1 MDDGG
6 PKAPK
11 VFAVL
16 ALALIASVLALAFMG
31 TQVSKIL
38 STVGA
43 SVGDG
48 GAPVTGNVVGEPQQ
62 PDAGGE
68 PNSADAGG
76 DPGDVAGDVPL
87 SVLSRPDL
95 LVIKTGT
102 LSLQVTGLDAAV
114 DAATQQITALGG
126 YASGSNREGDGEN
139 ATASITFRIPA
150 ARWDAALAGL
160 RHLADKVLAERS
172 GTEDVTRQV
181 VDLGARIKNLEATE
195 RALQSIMDRAGQ
207 IKDVLA
213 VQAEL
218 TKVRGDIEQ
227 MSAEKQHLEEQAAMS
242 TLTVTFA
249 LKPNPVLASQQQ
261 FDATTEAERAS
272 ASLVSVL
279 QGVATAGIWFAI
291 VWLPILV
298 VLGILGGIAFLV
310 VRRVRRAGPGG
321 DAPIEPTAE
330 AGA

>member
-1 MDDGG
+1 MLSVGRRLRGRGPAVVAIALLGLFVVGCGASAGALAPAAQPAATAGAADLGRNGAGG
-6 PKAPK
+6 PNAYGEDQQ
-11 VFAVL
+11 
-16 ALALIASVLALAFMG
+16 SG
-31 TQVSKIL
+31 
-38 STVGA
+38 G
-43 SVGDG
+43 GDVTS
-48 GAPVTGNVVGEPQQ
+48 GAPDQQ
-62 PDAGGE
+62 
-68 PNSADAGG
+68 
-76 DPGDVAGDVPL
+76 
-87 SVLSRPDL
+87 DL
-95 LVIKTGT
+95 LIIKTGS

-114 DAATQQITALGG
+114 DTATKQITALGG

-150 ARWDAALAGL
+150 ARWDEALTGL

-195 RALQSIMDRAGQ
+195 RALQAIMDRAGE

-227 MSAEKQHLEEQAAMS
+227 MTAEKQHLEEQAAMS
-242 TLTVTFA
+242 TLTVSFA
-249 LKPNPVLASQQQ
+249 LKPNPVLVSQQQ
-261 FDATTEAERAS
+261 FDASTEAERAS

-279 QGVATAGIWFAI
+279 QGLATAGIWFAI
-291 VWLPILV
+291 VWLPILAF
-298 VLGILGGIAFLV
+298 LGILGGIGYV
-310 VRRVRRAGPGG
+310 VFRRFRRAGPGG
-321 DAPIEPTAE
+321 DAPAEPTAE

>member
-1 MDDGG
+1 MLSVGRRLRGRGPAVVAITLLGLFIVGCGAGAGALGQAAPAASAGSADLSRGAAGG
-6 PKAPK
+6 P
-11 VFAVL
+11 
-16 ALALIASVLALAFMG
+16 
-31 TQVSKIL
+31 
-38 STVGA
+38 
-43 SVGDG
+43 
-48 GAPVTGNVVGEPQQ
+48 VVGEEDQ
-62 PDAGGE
+62 
-68 PNSADAGG
+68 SGG
-76 DPGDVAGDVPL
+76 DVTSGAPDQQ
-87 SVLSRPDL
+87 DL
-95 LVIKTGT
+95 LIIKTGT

-114 DAATQQITALGG
+114 DKATQQITALGG

-150 ARWDAALAGL
+150 ARWDAALTGL

-195 RALQSIMDRAGQ
+195 RALQAIMDRAGE

-227 MSAEKQHLEEQAAMS
+227 MTAEKQHLEEQAAMS
-242 TLTVTFA
+242 TLTVGFA
-249 LKPNPVLASQQQ
+249 LKPNPVLVSQQQ
-261 FDATTEAERAS
+261 FDAGSEAERAS

-279 QGVATAGIWFAI
+279 QGLATAGIWFAI
-291 VWLPILV
+291 VWLPILAF
-298 VLGILGGIAFLV
+298 LGILGGIGYVV
-310 VRRVRRAGPGG
+310 VRRFRRAGPGG
-321 DAPIEPTAE
+321 DAPVEPTAE